1 METTCIKAREASL
14 KLALWTDE
22 LKNKLL
28 QSISEK
34 ITANKD
40 EIAKANQKDLD
51 AAESMLA
58 KGELSGPL
66 VKRLSLQGPKIDQ
79 LNAYLKSVADLADPV
94 GVKQFGMKLDNGMDL
109 ERVSCPLG
117 VLAVIFE
124 SRPEV
129 VVQVAAL
136 SIKSSNAVILKGGK
150 EAFHSNRILWELIN
164 ETLVEYDLEGA
175 VGLMESRED
184 VDAIL
189 SQEKYID
196 LIIPRGGNAFVQYIQ
211 NNTKIPVLGH
221 ADGIC
226 HVYLDKAA
234 DKEMAIKLS
243 LDSKLDYPSACNAM
257 ETLLVHEAVAA
268 EILPELAAEM
278 IKNGVELRGC
288 EETLKIV
295 SGLKAATDQ
304 DWATEY
310 TDLVLSIKVVKTF
323 AEAVTHINQYGS
335 GHTDSIITE
344 NREVA
349 ESFMGAVDSGCA
361 FHNASTRFSD
371 GFVFGLGAEVGI
383 STNKTHARG
392 PVGLEGLVIYKYK
405 LRASGQVK
413 GDYSGDNAKPFLH
426 EKN

>member
-1 METTCIKAREASL
+1 MEQTCLKAREASL
-14 KLALWTDE
+14 KLALWSDDQKNAL
-22 LKNKLL
+22 LKA
-28 QSISEK
+28 ISENVSANTAK
-34 ITANKD
+34 IA
-40 EIAKANQKDLD
+40 AANQKDLD
-51 AAESMLA
+51 EAEKMLA
-58 KGELSGPL
+58 GGELSGPL
-66 VKRLSLQGPKIDQ
+66 VKRLSLQGPKIAQ
-79 LNAYLKSVADLADPV
+79 LNSYLESVASLPNPV
-94 GVKQFGMKLDNGMDL
+94 GVKQFGMRLDNGMDL

-129 VVQVAAL
+129 VVQVSAL

-150 EAFHSNRILWELIN
+150 EAKNSNRALWEIIN
-164 ETLVEYDLEGA
+164 ETLVAFDLEGA

-184 VDAIL
+184 VDSIL
-189 SQEKYID
+189 SQDKYVD

-226 HVYLDKAA
+226 HVYLDSEA
-234 DKEMAIKLS
+234 DKDMAIKLT
-243 LDSKLDYPSACNAM
+243 LDSKLDYPSACNAV
-257 ETLLVHEAVAA
+257 ETLLVHESVAKG
-268 EILPELAAEM
+268 ILPDLAAAFKKE
-278 IKNGVELRGC
+278 GVELRGC
-288 EETLKIV
+288 ESTTKIV
-295 SGLKAATDQ
+295 AGLKEATAD

-310 TDLVLSIKVVKTF
+310 TDLILSIKIVKTF
-323 AEAVTHINQYGS
+323 EEAVTHINQYGS

-344 NREVA
+344 NEETA
-349 ESFMGAVDSGCA
+349 ETFMGSVDSGCV

-405 LRASGQVK
+405 LRASGQIK
-413 GDYSGDNAKPFLH
+413 GDYSSGKKTFLH
-426 EKN
+426 ERLA